1 MTDCTR
7 IMADI
12 DGWINHIKTQVDM
25 GANVDEVVTEQ
36 YKALLQEFSQLPN
49 VDVGMSNRI
58 SKHLLRYSDLFSHL
72 QLQSF
77 SASLRAALSA
87 VPAKGNSRCM
97 QSNEALEHSLL
108 QSDWDHLQE
117 LGQQENQTSEPFEQ
131 RLAIR
136 MHRLGISCAD
146 VGTLKKASAIIQA
159 VWPGART
166 SQTAS
171 RSYHRSVRAK
181 LKALDKASPWPFHHI
196 RTYPRSPWELPPE
209 VLLHAYGDDRPVT
222 MPLSIDPDRFKL
234 LLADTRYNKPRP
246 EKTRPEQAPQLDIVP
261 HQGVSQP
268 PTPHMHDMLAAGPFA
283 QMVKQFCTVMHGM
296 QNAGTPQSFFH
307 GSHPA
312 SPCNLETSNLL

>member
-1 MTDCTR
+1 MADCTR
-7 IMADI
+7 IIADI
-12 DGWINHIKTQVDM
+12 DGRINHIKTQVDM

-58 SKHLLRYSDLFSHL
+58 SKHLLRYSDLFTHM

-136 MHRLGISCAD
+136 MHRLGMSCAD
-146 VGTLKKASAIIQA
+146 VGTLKNQ
-159 VWPGART
+159 
-166 SQTAS
+166 
-171 RSYHRSVRAK
+171 
-181 LKALDKASPWPFHHI
+181 
-196 RTYPRSPWELPPE
+196 
-209 VLLHAYGDDRPVT
+209 VLLSRLCGPV
-222 MPLSIDPDRFKL
+222 
-234 LLADTRYNKPRP
+234 PRQHRQP
-246 EKTRPEQAPQLDIVP
+246 RDCIIV
-261 HQGVSQP
+261 Q
-268 PTPHMHDMLAAGPFA
+268 
-283 QMVKQFCTVMHGM
+283 
-296 QNAGTPQSFFH
+296 
-307 GSHPA
+307 
-312 SPCNLETSNLL
+312 